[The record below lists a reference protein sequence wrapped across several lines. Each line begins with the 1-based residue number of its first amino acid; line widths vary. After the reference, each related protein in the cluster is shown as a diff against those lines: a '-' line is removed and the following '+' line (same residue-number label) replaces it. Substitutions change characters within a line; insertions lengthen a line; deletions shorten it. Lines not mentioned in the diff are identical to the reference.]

1 MRPSNPGLPQSLGR
15 GVSGISEISTGP
27 EVAELESILT
37 LDQLEVVNTAN
48 DRRRYPPKF
57 RAPAAERL
65 TALDRLMIEELSE

>member
-1 MRPSNPGLPQSLGR
+1 MRPANPGLPQSLGR

-37 LDQLEVVNTAN
+37 LEQLEVVNTAN

-57 RAPAAERL
+57 SGPVDRL
-65 TALDRLMIEELSE
+65 TALDRLMLEELSE